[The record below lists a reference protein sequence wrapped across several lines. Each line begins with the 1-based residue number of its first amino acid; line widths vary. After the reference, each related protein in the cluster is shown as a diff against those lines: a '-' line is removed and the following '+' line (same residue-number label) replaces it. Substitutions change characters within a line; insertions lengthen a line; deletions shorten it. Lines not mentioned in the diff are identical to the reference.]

1 MLLCC
6 RQYVPDTGWPLAME
20 WRMESFPGAAGYAA
34 GEPGSKMRVER
45 VGFRQWNGVA
55 SPSAGPAAADT
66 TITMPLGLGLAME
79 MENGEDVR
87 GSLPTHLL
95 VRAAQPCIG
104 VVFGD

>member
-1 MLLCC
+1 
-6 RQYVPDTGWPLAME
+6 
-20 WRMESFPGAAGYAA
+20 
-34 GEPGSKMRVER
+34 MRVER

-55 SPSAGPAAADT
+55 SPSAAPAAGVT

-79 MENGEDVR
+79 MENGEGVR
-87 GSLPTHLL
+87 GSQPTHLL

>member
-1 MLLCC
+1 
-6 RQYVPDTGWPLAME
+6 
-20 WRMESFPGAAGYAA
+20 
-34 GEPGSKMRVER
+34 MRVER

-79 MENGEDVR
+79 MENGEGVR
-87 GSLPTHLL
+87 GSLPSLL
-95 VRAAQPCIG
+95 VPQEAPPCIG

>member
-1 MLLCC
+1 
-6 RQYVPDTGWPLAME
+6 
-20 WRMESFPGAAGYAA
+20 
-34 GEPGSKMRVER
+34 MRVER

-55 SPSAGPAAADT
+55 SPSAAPAAADT

-87 GSLPTHLL
+87 GSPTRQL
-95 VRAAQPCIG
+95 VPQEAPPCIG

>member
-1 MLLCC
+1 MDWHGITVCGL
-6 RQYVPDTGWPLAME
+6 PAA
-20 WRMESFPGAAGYAA
+20 GAA
-34 GEPGSKMRVER
+34 
-45 VGFRQWNGVA
+45 
-55 SPSAGPAAADT
+55 

-95 VRAAQPCIG
+95 VREAPPCIG